1 METGVRTRPV
11 EATQPQTGE
20 TCPNCMRTAAP
31 GAKYCAGCGQRLDQ
45 HLLSLRTMIAEM
57 LDDQLALNGRL
68 PRTLV
73 ALLFRPGF
81 LTREYTAGRI
91 ARYIRPLRLYLTC
104 SLLFFVV
111 LSTGTDSRL
120 RGFFDTW
127 ESKTTAPAAGE
138 SGDAPA
144 AEAPSEAPTADVTGD
159 APPPEAP
166 SEATAAEDPV
176 GAADGGAVPDPRVRG
191 QDQFAATVI
200 EAEDGRADPD
210 ATAGEDRGP
219 ATPAGPA
226 ADPDLPAPSVE
237 GTDEIPESVK
247 PFIQPFL
254 DGTSADRRRALQLI
268 TMRVLSDAP
277 KAIFLLL
284 PFFALVLKG
293 LYIRSGRPYVEHFIF
308 VLHLH
313 AFAFLF
319 FTLLFILPAKSVA
332 WLWFPVYL
340 VWAMRR
346 MYGQSLLKTLFKFS
360 VFSWTYAMAVLVTLM
375 ATFIIAAIGV

>member
-144 AEAPSEAPTADVTGD
+144 AEAPSEA
-159 APPPEAP
+159 
-166 SEATAAEDPV
+166 TAAEDPV

-226 ADPDLPAPSVE
+226 ADPDLPAP
-237 GTDEIPESVK
+237 
-247 PFIQPFL
+247 
-254 DGTSADRRRALQLI
+254 
-268 TMRVLSDAP
+268 
-277 KAIFLLL
+277 
-284 PFFALVLKG
+284 
-293 LYIRSGRPYVEHFIF
+293 
-308 VLHLH
+308 
-313 AFAFLF
+313 
-319 FTLLFILPAKSVA
+319 
-332 WLWFPVYL
+332 
-340 VWAMRR
+340 
-346 MYGQSLLKTLFKFS
+346 
-360 VFSWTYAMAVLVTLM
+360 
-375 ATFIIAAIGV
+375 